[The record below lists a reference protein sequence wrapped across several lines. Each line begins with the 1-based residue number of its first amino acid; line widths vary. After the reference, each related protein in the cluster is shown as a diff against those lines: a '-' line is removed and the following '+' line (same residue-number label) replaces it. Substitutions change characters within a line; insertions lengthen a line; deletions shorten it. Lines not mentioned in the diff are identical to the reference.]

1 MEGRH
6 GPAQV
11 GHGLG
16 GRREVITGTAAGTTT
31 GGENHLVTQVLL
43 GVPRPA
49 VNTGVSS
56 QKLSQEGSF
65 GGLLEGF
72 HSTPRHQERQGLMD
86 DWTLVGDEQIDLPLW
101 GEILPERYRER

>member
-1 MEGRH
+1 MEGRD

-56 QKLSQEGSF
+56 YHK
-65 GGLLEGF
+65 
-72 HSTPRHQERQGLMD
+72 R
-86 DWTLVGDEQIDLPLW
+86 GDF
-101 GEILPERYRER
+101 